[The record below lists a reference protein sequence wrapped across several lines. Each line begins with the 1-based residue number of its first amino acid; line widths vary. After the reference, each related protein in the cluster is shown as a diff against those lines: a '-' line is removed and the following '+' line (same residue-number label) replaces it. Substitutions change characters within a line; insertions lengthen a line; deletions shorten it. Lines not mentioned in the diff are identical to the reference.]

1 MSALDT
7 LDRID
12 PAAIGA
18 NIGSGIETVLGT
30 VSSAFD
36 TVTET
41 MAEEIV
47 PAARTG
53 ATRSVR
59 VVQRHPRVGLAVLA
73 AVATLAVV
81 FWWSRRRHDEE
92 ATYGHTS
99 APLRATDTGHAA

>member
-1 MSALDT
+1 MTALDT
-7 LDRID
+7 LERID

-18 NIGSGIETVLGT
+18 NIGAGLETVLGT

-41 MAEEIV
+41 VTEEIV

-59 VVQRHPRVGLAVLA
+59 VVRGHPRIGIGALLVVA
-73 AVATLAVV
+73 ALIGA
-81 FWWSRRRHDEE
+81 FWWSRRRRHEE
-92 ATYGHTS
+92 STYGTA